1 MSLRRKFLITAISLL
16 LLSSFSAFFGIR
28 YFYSRFIEE
37 RYGYVA
43 EKNIHMAARQIEDI
57 LDFSEKEIHL
67 LAREVYR
74 LSEAGKK
81 AKSNQFRPLKE
92 FFRTESQIS
101 AVHYYL
107 PTQTGFEQYRALSD
121 TTHLSQNMFSQL
133 KDSVRF
139 SAVHISEISGDTVFT
154 ISVPVKEENT
164 VRAVVAV
171 EFSMTKIFGILK
183 GLRGFGKTD
192 EAYLVNEKGLM
203 VSPSRFLKNTF
214 FNQKVPA
221 AFPLK
226 KVKKSPVQT
235 EPNRYLNY
243 TGVKVFGNRLSIP
256 RLHCFLFN
264 EISEEE
270 AFQPVRL
277 LSKMLGW
284 VFSLFFILLVG
295 GVLLASRIIIKPLKV
310 LKKGVRQIEKGNL
323 DFKIQVGGNNEFSSL
338 AQSFER
344 MQKKIKET
352 EKRLKEHSE
361 QLESIVAKR
370 TAELDEKVL
379 LLERQH
385 EEAQRMAAQL
395 ENINI
400 ALHDEI
406 NEREKVEDAL
416 KKSEMR
422 YRIVSDI
429 SSDYAY
435 ALLVEKDGSLK
446 NLWMTGAFEK
456 MTGYTREEIDQK
468 GGWESLI
475 HPEDTAISLRQVG
488 VYLSGMSSSSEYRI
502 VGQDGNIRWVSD
514 TGRPEWD
521 ADEQRVKYIYG
532 AVKDITLQKEAERK
546 LKNSGKSYRQ
556 LFDSLEGALYVQDEN
571 GLFITVNLGAEK
583 MYGWPKEYFVGKT
596 PEFISAP
603 GMNDL
608 NKIARAVKD
617 AFNGKPQHFEFWGL
631 RKNGEIFP
639 KEVHL
644 YNSTYFGKEVVLA
657 YAQDI
662 SERKAA
668 EKQVK
673 NLTQAVEQSP
683 ISILVLNEK
692 GHIEYVNQQC
702 TDSSGFHLEDL
713 KGRSPASLLAGDK
726 QYGLFDTIWKEENA
740 GNIWRGEILSK
751 RKNGE
756 EYWEE
761 VVISPIY
768 DEEGT
773 ISNYILYKK
782 NISEQKKL
790 EEQFRQSQKME
801 AVGRLAGGVA
811 HDFNNLLTVIIGYSE
826 VILAQIAE
834 EDPLYRK
841 IKQIDKA
848 GRRAEGLTRQLLA
861 FSRKQIIQPKIIS
874 LNQMINDMEK
884 MLQRLIG
891 EHIELQTILSNE
903 PGNLNADPSQLEQVI
918 MNLCINARDAMPD
931 GGTLLIY
938 TENVHVNETD
948 KSDFYDTAPGPYI
961 KLSIS
966 DTGSGMDEKLRSQ
979 VFEPFFT
986 TKEKGKGT
994 GLGLSTVYGIIKQS
1008 GGTIWVESE
1017 IGKGTTFNMLFPRST
1032 ESIEN
1037 DFDAHTDLLDV
1048 QGSETILVVEDEDA
1062 LRTLTVE
1069 MLEENGYTVLKAED
1083 GEAALSISIK
1093 YNNRIDLLLTDVV
1106 MPKMNGRKLA
1116 EEIVKMHPEVFILYM
1131 SGYTEDAIVHHGV
1144 LEGSTE
1150 FISKPFKPTALLQ
1163 KIRKIFNQTV

>member
-16 LLSSFSAFFGIR
+16 LLSSLSAFFGIR
-28 YFYSRFIEE
+28 YFYSQFIEE
-37 RYGYVA
+37 RFGYIA
-43 EKNIHMAARQIEDI
+43 EKNTRMAARQVESM
-57 LDFSEKEIHL
+57 LDFCEEVTRHFARDVFILSTSLPEKKINQIQPFKEIF
-67 LAREVYR
+67 
-74 LSEAGKK
+74 KMD
-81 AKSNQFRPLKE
+81 PLV
-92 FFRTESQIS
+92 S
-101 AVHYYL
+101 AVRSYL
-107 PTQTGFEQYRALSD
+107 PNRIQFEIYKTVPATARI
-121 TTHLSQNMFSQL
+121 SQNMFSQL
-133 KDSVRF
+133 RDSIRY
-139 SAVHISEISGDTVFT
+139 STVHISEISGDTVFT
-154 ISVPVKEENT
+154 ISVPIKEENIAK
-164 VRAVVAV
+164 AVVV
-171 EFSMTKIFGILK
+171 FDFKMTKIFSLLK
-183 GLRGFGKTD
+183 GFRGFGRTD

-203 VSPSRFLKNTF
+203 ASPSRFLKDTF
-214 FNQKVPA
+214 ASQKVPA

-226 KVKKSPVQT
+226 KTENSTVKNERNK
-235 EPNRYLNY
+235 YLNY
-243 TGVKVFGNRLSIP
+243 RDVKVFGNRIPIP
-256 RLHCFLFN
+256 RLHSFLYN

-270 AFQPVRL
+270 AFQPVKL

-284 VFSLFFILLVG
+284 AFSLFFILMVG
-295 GVLLASRIIIKPLKV
+295 GVLFASRIIIEPLKV
-310 LKKGVRQIEKGNL
+310 LHKGVCQIEKGNR
-323 DFKIQVGGNNEFSSL
+323 DFKIQVGGKDEISSL

-385 EEAQRMAAQL
+385 EEAQGMAAQL

-406 NEREKVEDAL
+406 NEREKAEDAL
-416 KKSEMR
+416 KRSEMR

-435 ALLVEKDGSLK
+435 ALVVEKDGSLK

-456 MTGYTREEIDQK
+456 MTGYTREEIDNK

-502 VGQDGNIRWVSD
+502 IGRDGNIRWVYD

-532 AVKDITLQKEAERK
+532 AVKDITLQKEAERE

-556 LFDSLEGALYVQDEN
+556 LFDSLEDALYVQDEN
-571 GLFITVNLGAEK
+571 GLFITVNLGAVK
-583 MYGWPKEYFVGKT
+583 MYGWPKEYFIGKT
-596 PEFISAP
+596 PEFVSAP

-608 NKIARAVKD
+608 KKIAQAVKN
-617 AFNGKPQHFEFWGL
+617 AFNGKPQRFEFWGI
-631 RKNGEIFP
+631 RKNGQIFP

-644 YNSTYFGKEVVLA
+644 YSSTYFGKDVVLA

-683 ISILVLNEK
+683 VSILVLDES
-692 GHIEYVNQQC
+692 GHIEYANQQF
-702 TDSSGFHLEDL
+702 TDSSGFRMEDL
-713 KGRSPASLLAGDK
+713 KNMHPASLLAKDE
-726 QYGLFDTIWKEENA
+726 QAGLFDIIWKDVND
-740 GNIWRGEILSK
+740 GNIWRGEILSI

-761 VVISPIY
+761 AVISPIY

-773 ISNYILYKK
+773 VSNYIFYKK

-826 VILAQIAE
+826 VMLSQIAE

-891 EHIELQTILSNE
+891 EHIELQTILSSE
-903 PGNLNADPSQLEQVI
+903 PGNLNADPSQLEQVL
-918 MNLCINARDAMPD
+918 MNLCINARDSMPD

-938 TENVHVNETD
+938 TENVHLKEAD
-948 KSDFYDTAPGPYI
+948 ESGFYDAAPGAYI

-966 DTGSGMDEKLRSQ
+966 DTGTGMDEKLRAQ

-994 GLGLSTVYGIIKQS
+994 GLGLSTVYGILKQS
-1008 GGTIWVESE
+1008 GGSIWVESE
-1017 IGKGTTFNMLFPRST
+1017 IGKGTTFNMLFPRSA
-1032 ESIEN
+1032 ECIEN
-1037 DFDAHTDLLDV
+1037 EIEIQAGLLDIR
-1048 QGSETILVVEDEDA
+1048 GSETILVVEDEEA
-1062 LRTLTVE
+1062 LRALTVE

-1083 GEAALSISIK
+1083 GEAALSSSIK

-1116 EEIVKMHPEVFILYM
+1116 EEIIKIHPEIYILYM

-1150 FISKPFKPTALLQ
+1150 FIPKPFKPTALLQ
-1163 KIRKIFNQTV
+1163 KIRKIFNQTG